1 MIPVTV
7 GSVHAIV
14 VVVVVVILVFVVIVV
29 VVWLDAVV
37 SVADVSSPIA
47 VIVVL
52 P

>member
-7 GSVHAIV
+7 GLVHAIV
-14 VVVVVVILVFVVIVV
+14 VVVIVIVVFVVIVV